1 MGTEKLAEGSSF
13 PKGNLLVIQ
22 KLRNFATPFLFV
34 LALFFAFFLSDCIS
48 INTKSFFYAI
58 SVTIKDVLIFFLPF
72 VIFALVFSSIIKVGV
87 KAMKYIAVIIPLIC
101 CSNAISTILTYFCSI
116 GIINIGL
123 VEKIES
129 VRSNITTLEP
139 LFEVTIHNL
148 FPNDIALLSGMIC
161 GLLLSFINRK
171 AGTNISK
178 IFDKFTGSFFK
189 LLGPVMPLFVMGTAI
204 KLQHEGV
211 LSVIMTKYISILI
224 AFVISAYSYVVLQ
237 CFALSGFNI
246 RKTFEY
252 IKNMLQAVVTAF
264 GSMSSAAALPLSIKA
279 AEKNITNKANA
290 GIIVPSS
297 VNIHLVGDCFFIPM
311 IAISVMISF
320 GMVVPTFSNYLIFVL
335 HFVLAKFAVA
345 AVPGGGLLVML
356 PVMQKY
362 LGMTPDMLALVTALY
377 ILFDP
382 VITACNVMGNGSLA
396 ITFDKITS
404 RQKNII
410 H

>member
-1 MGTEKLAEGSSF
+1 
-13 PKGNLLVIQ
+13 
-22 KLRNFATPFLFV
+22 
-34 LALFFAFFLSDCIS
+34 
-48 INTKSFFYAI
+48 
-58 SVTIKDVLIFFLPF
+58 
-72 VIFALVFSSIIKVGV
+72 
-87 KAMKYIAVIIPLIC
+87 
-101 CSNAISTILTYFCSI
+101 
-116 GIINIGL
+116 
-123 VEKIES
+123 
-129 VRSNITTLEP
+129 
-139 LFEVTIHNL
+139 
-148 FPNDIALLSGMIC
+148 
-161 GLLLSFINRK
+161 
-171 AGTNISK
+171 
-178 IFDKFTGSFFK
+178 
-189 LLGPVMPLFVMGTAI
+189 MPLFVMGTAI

-345 AVPGGGLLVML
+345 AVPGGGVLVIL